1 MQIRAGQHNEAILVK
16 RAIDSYHQS
25 CASTIGA
32 GRYVPEDYSFRS
44 FEKFLY
50 LSLRKLQRNGADHLK
65 GLPETAANPLLCT
78 QSTHRCMHATHA
90 YTGIPCAAYRK
101 LTRHLHQNRY
111 FIFYFIWHWKLLLFL
126 CFFLCAKCIYNH
138 GTRILVQYV
147 TIVTFKTLSKFEFWK
162 YFKWLLKQLLHINM
176 YKSIVHY

>member
-101 LTRHLHQNRY
+101 LTRRLHQNRY
-111 FIFYFIWHWKLLLFL
+111 FILSLFYLALEVVTLLM
-126 CFFLCAKCIYNH
+126 FFCTKCIYNH

-147 TIVTFKTLSKFEFWK
+147 L
-162 YFKWLLKQLLHINM
+162 
-176 YKSIVHY
+176 

>member
-111 FIFYFIWHWKLLLFL
+111 FIFVSILFGIGSCYSSYVFFFVLNVFTITGQEYWYSMLL
-126 CFFLCAKCIYNH
+126 
-138 GTRILVQYV
+138 
-147 TIVTFKTLSKFEFWK
+147 
-162 YFKWLLKQLLHINM
+162 
-176 YKSIVHY
+176 